1 MAYVRRRGNQLAI
14 VHGEREPGSGKVQ
27 QRILFTL
34 YSKAEALEVLGRGE
48 NGGAERFRGLLER
61 QYPEHRF
68 DWKAMHHAIEENL
81 DALPDTHEYRSQRLH
96 ARFREDL
103 CAFTRQLILA
113 DPQDLVSAAHLL
125 QEHRYELEYLAE
137 LIDSRLKL
145 RVQKESQW
153 NTDNPF
159 YWRFALQGRDV
170 PPDTEEHAADLYDR
184 GEYERAEAV
193 FQLLVDCFDGYAEG
207 HNYLGL
213 IALEQRKLDLA
224 VERFQ
229 KTIELG
235 RKLFSA
241 RIGKA
246 SYWTDHSTR
255 PYMRGLRNLALALNQ
270 AGRFDEA
277 LTICD
282 RLVAECGDQQTADW
296 HRATVQLN
304 TRRWKQAAEA
314 AERSMGL
321 DPAAGFVAAFAH
333 FERGHREEALRR
345 FLYAAL
351 NHPRATRMLVGA
363 TKRRAEAPKSGEEAQ
378 DHNTGVSLLRGLHA
392 YLKSQSAASKRFF
405 REVVND
411 ARAARLLE
419 ESADVVR
426 RWQEEHRTGKREAF
440 DRMQL
445 MRSRPFAEAEAGK
458 LRDLVV
464 PDGIGPGA
472 AIH

>member
-14 VHGEREPGSGKVQ
+14 VHGEREPESGKVQ

-48 NGGAERFRGLLER
+48 EGGAQRFRGLLEH

-68 DWKAMHHAIEENL
+68 DWKAIHGAIDENL
-81 DALPDTHEYRSQRLH
+81 DALPDTYEYGPQRLH

-113 DPQDLVSAAHLL
+113 DPQDLVSAAHLI

-137 LIDSRLKL
+137 LIDLRLKL
-145 RVQKESQW
+145 RDQKESQW

-159 YWRFALQGRDV
+159 YWRFALQGRGV
-170 PPDTEEHAADLYDR
+170 PPDTEEHAAALYRR
-184 GEYERAEAV
+184 GEHERAEAV
-193 FQLLVDCFDGYAEG
+193 FQLLVDCFEGYAEG
-207 HNYLGL
+207 YNYLGL

-224 VERFQ
+224 IERFQ

-235 RKLFSA
+235 RELFPA
-241 RIGKA
+241 RIRKS
-246 SYWTDHSTR
+246 SYWKDQSTR
-255 PYMRGLRNLALALNQ
+255 PYMRGLRNLALALNE

-277 LTICD
+277 QALCD
-282 RLVAECGDQQTADW
+282 RLVDECGDEETADW

-304 TRRWKQAAEA
+304 TRRWQQAAGA

-321 DPAAGFVAAFAH
+321 DPAAGFIAAFAH
-333 FERGHREEALRR
+333 FERGHREDALRR

-351 NHPRATRMLVGA
+351 NHPQAARTLVGA
-363 TKRRAEAPKSGEEAQ
+363 TRRRAAPPKSLEEAP

-392 YLKSQSAASKRFF
+392 YLRSQSAASKRFF
-405 REVVND
+405 REVVSD
-411 ARAARLLE
+411 ARVARLLD

-426 RWQEEHRTGKREAF
+426 RWQEQHRTGEREAF

-458 LRDLVV
+458 LRDLVA
-464 PDGIGPGA
+464 PDGIGSGA
-472 AIH
+472 ALH